1 MRLCIQLQ
9 DDWLV
14 PEGYLSEDEGLDAG
28 EEGHKGESI
37 KRSKEMKR
45 VSMNITLGALQCRSL
60 FAVSDRLF
68 FYSSLILP

>member
-1 MRLCIQLQ
+1 MRLYIQLQ

-28 EEGHKGESI
+28 EEGHKGESM

-45 VSMNITLGALQCRSL
+45 VSMKI
-60 FAVSDRLF
+60 V
-68 FYSSLILP
+68 

>member
-1 MRLCIQLQ
+1 MDISDDDVSWLTYAPQIQLQ

-28 EEGHKGESI
+28 EEGHKGESM

-45 VSMNITLGALQCRSL
+45 VSTNMVLPTVLN
-60 FAVSDRLF
+60 AVYRV
-68 FYSSLILP
+68 